1 MAGGKETP
9 RQKMIGMMY
18 LVLTALLALQVQS
31 AVILKFK
38 FIDDSLLNVNDKTSM
53 SADGTIKGIQAAV
66 IKNQNQS
73 KDKAVLAESEE
84 IRQKTKETIAYL
96 REVRDKL
103 VVAGGNPKGAT
114 EYKDINAEDIVA
126 TTMIGSGDKKNG
138 LGYPLKTKLNEFSSY
153 IQKFVPGTTVS
164 ALALDGKEDV
174 RVTGAKDEHTKEQ
187 RSKDFAQLNF
197 ESTPLAAALATL
209 SQKETEVLKLEADAL
224 SAQAQKVGAKTIVF
238 DKIGAF
244 ASAES
249 NTVAAGTKYKAEL
262 FLTASAS
269 SISPKMTLNG
279 SPLAVGPDGH
289 GKVEF
294 TARPGS
300 FDASGNAK
308 ANWTG
313 TIRFNQNGRDTT
325 FKVLVPYTITKPVMQ
340 IQSASVQA
348 LYFKCGNKLT
358 VNVPALGAQYKPGF
372 SASGASVITGSKLGD
387 VTLVP
392 NSKEVTLSVSS
403 GGNAIGSQTFQV
415 RPIPKPTIEAYAGS
429 RQVNEKQGTPG
440 TALRTLNLRA
450 IPDAGFATFLPDDAK
465 FRVSRYEVTLVRGR
479 RPAIPTKPVNGP
491 TADLSDVVNAYREGD
506 RLYIEVKEV
515 QRQNFQGNVEPVN
528 VSKQFNIPLL

>member
-18 LVLTALLALQVQS
+18 LVLTALLALQVNS
-31 AVILKFK
+31 AILLKFK
-38 FIDDSLLNVNDKTSM
+38 FIDDSLLGVNDKTSVA
-53 SADGTIKGIQAAV
+53 ADGTVKGIQAAV
-66 IKNQNQS
+66 VKNQNQAR
-73 KDKAVLAESEE
+73 DLTVLKQSEE
-84 IRQKTKETIAYL
+84 IRSKTKDVIGYL
-96 REVRDKL
+96 REVREKLLKATDNTGPEMTNLSGEDK
-103 VVAGGNPKGAT
+103 VA
-114 EYKDINAEDIVA
+114 I
-126 TTMIGSGDKKNG
+126 TMIGGKKNG
-138 LGYPLKTKLNEFSSY
+138 IAYTGLKPKLQEYESFIKQY
-153 IQKFVPGTTVS
+153 VPGVTS
-164 ALALDGKEDV
+164 LALDANQDS
-174 RVTGAKDEHTKEQ
+174 RVTEKSQKN
-187 RSKDFAQLNF
+187 KDFAELNF
-197 ESTPLAAALATL
+197 ENTPVVAALATI
-209 SQKETEVLKLEADAL
+209 SQKETEVLKYEAEAL

-269 SISPKMTLNG
+269 SISPRMTLNG
-279 SPLAVGPDGH
+279 SALSVGPDGH

-308 ANWTG
+308 SSWSG

-325 FKVLVPYTITKPVMQ
+325 FTVKVPYTITKPVMQ

-348 LYFKCGNKLT
+348 LYFKCGNKLN
-358 VNVPALGAQYKPGF
+358 VSVPALGAQYKPSF
-372 SASGASVITGSKLGD
+372 SASGATAMQGAKTGD

-392 NSKEVTLSVSS
+392 NSKEVTLNVSS

-415 RPIPKPTIEAYAGS
+415 RPIPKPTIECYVGG
-429 RQVNEKQGTPG
+429 RQANEKQGTPG
-440 TALRTLNLRA
+440 TAVRSLNLRA
-450 IPDAGFATFLPDDAK
+450 VPDAGFLTFLPDDAK
-465 FRVSRYEVTLVRGR
+465 FRVSRFEVTLVRGR
-479 RPAIPTKPVNGP
+479 RPAIPTKTVNGP
-491 TADLSDVVNAYREGD
+491 NADLSDVVNAYREGD
-506 RLYIEVKEV
+506 RLYIEVKDV
-515 QRQNFQGNVEPVN
+515 QRQNFQGNVESVN

>member
-18 LVLTALLALQVQS
+18 LVLTALLALQVNS
-31 AVILKFK
+31 AILLKFK
-38 FIDDSLLNVNDKTSM
+38 FIDDSLLGVNDKTSVA
-53 SADGTIKGIQAAV
+53 ADGTVKGIQAAV
-66 IKNQNQS
+66 VKNQNQAR
-73 KDKAVLAESEE
+73 DLAVLKQSEE
-84 IRQKTKETIAYL
+84 IRSKTKDVIAYL
-96 REVRDKL
+96 RDVRQQLLK
-103 VVAGGNPKGAT
+103 AT
-114 EYKDINAEDIVA
+114 ENTGPEMTNLSGEDKVAITMLGGKQNGVAYK
-126 TTMIGSGDKKNG
+126 T
-138 LGYPLKTKLNEFSSY
+138 LKPKLNEYSEY
-153 IQKFVPGTTVS
+153 IKQFVPDATN
-164 ALALDGKEDV
+164 LAIDARDDK
-174 RVTGAKDEHTKEQ
+174 RVTEKSQK
-187 RSKDFAQLNF
+187 SKNFAELNF
-197 ESTPLAAALATL
+197 ENTPVVAALATI
-209 SQKETEVLKLEADAL
+209 SQKETEVLKYEAEAL

-269 SISPKMTLNG
+269 SISPRMTLNG
-279 SPLAVGPDGH
+279 SPLSVGPEGK

-308 ANWTG
+308 ASWTG

-325 FKVLVPYTITKPVMQ
+325 FTVKVPYTISKPVMQ

-348 LYFKCGNKLT
+348 LYFKCGNKLN
-358 VNVPALGAQYKPGF
+358 VSVPALGAQYKPGF
-372 SASGASVITGSKLGD
+372 SASGAAVLQGAKLGD

-392 NSKEVTLSVSS
+392 NSKEVTLNVSS

-415 RPIPKPTIEAYAGS
+415 RPIPKPEIKCFVGGREA
-429 RQVNEKQGTPG
+429 NEKQGTPG
-440 TALRTLNLRA
+440 TAVRSMTLRA
-450 IPDAGFATFLPDDAK
+450 IPDAGFATFLPDDARY
-465 FRVSRYEVTLVRGR
+465 RVSRYEVTLVRGK
-479 RPAIPTKPVNGP
+479 RPALPTKTISGP
-491 TADLSDVVNAYREGD
+491 EANLNDIVQAYREGD
-506 RLYIEVKEV
+506 RIYVEVKEV

-528 VSKQFNIPLL
+528 VSKQFNVPLL